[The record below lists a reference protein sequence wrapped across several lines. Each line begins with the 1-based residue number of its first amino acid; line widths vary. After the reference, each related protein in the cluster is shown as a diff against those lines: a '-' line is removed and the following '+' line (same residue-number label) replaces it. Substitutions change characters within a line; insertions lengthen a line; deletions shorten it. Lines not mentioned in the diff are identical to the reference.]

1 MNNNS
6 RRKFIKNTALGT
18 AAISIGSSAMG
29 AFLPSSNKKITAQNK
44 PFNTGLLQLPL
55 PYAYDALEDIIDA
68 KTMEI
73 HYSKHAAS
81 YSKSLVEA
89 VKEAGLAETVT
100 TESILEKIST
110 YSIKMRN
117 NAGGHYN
124 HEMFW
129 QSMRPK
135 TANNQPSGKLAAA
148 INSSF
153 GSFNDFKLKFADACT
168 KRFGSGWAW
177 LCVDGNKKLVIS
189 STPNQD
195 NPLMDLSE
203 TKGFPVLGLDVWEH
217 AYYLKY
223 QNKRADYINNWW
235 GLVNWD
241 YIAKRYESA
250 I

>member
-89 VKEAGLAETVT
+89 VKEAGC
-100 TESILEKIST
+100 
-110 YSIKMRN
+110 N
-117 NAGGHYN
+117 
-124 HEMFW
+124 
-129 QSMRPK
+129 
-135 TANNQPSGKLAAA
+135 
-148 INSSF
+148 
-153 GSFNDFKLKFADACT
+153 
-168 KRFGSGWAW
+168 
-177 LCVDGNKKLVIS
+177 
-189 STPNQD
+189 
-195 NPLMDLSE
+195 
-203 TKGFPVLGLDVWEH
+203 
-217 AYYLKY
+217 
-223 QNKRADYINNWW
+223 
-235 GLVNWD
+235 
-241 YIAKRYESA
+241 SA
-250 I
+250 IIGKAIYEGLITLTDLQRYN